1 MIVMLI
7 RKHFYRT
14 RPILFGRHVILFIAL
29 AAGAFLVAEAQA
41 QEWYVNVDI
50 KSALRTGPGLD
61 RKILAFVGT
70 GDQVAEILEENEEW
84 SHVRMASGKEGW
96 MPKRYLSDQKPSNLR
111 LEELQRRHA
120 ELEARAARLEEENSQ
135 LKSQNEQIT
144 TSLSSKT
151 SAMESLNREYTD
163 LKKDAETKSFQ
174 MRKYLIFF
182 FSGAGILFIGILLG
196 LVMKRQRRKS
206 SYMV

>member
-1 MIVMLI
+1 M
-7 RKHFYRT
+7 
-14 RPILFGRHVILFIAL
+14 LFGRHALLFAIL
-29 AAGAFLVAEAQA
+29 AAGAFLATEAQA
-41 QEWYVNVDI
+41 QNWYINVEI

-120 ELEARAARLEEENSQ
+120 ELETRAARLEEENSQ
-135 LKSQNEQIT
+135 LKSQNEQIA
-144 TSLSSKT
+144 TSLNSKT
-151 SAMESLNREYTD
+151 SAMENLNRDYTD
-163 LKKDAETKSFQ
+163 LKKDSDTKSFQ